1 MNVLQKCWYRTFQNC
16 FKAAS
21 GLMPWRKP
29 EILEGEGSILKVGE
43 IIKAKGLK
51 KAIIVTGPHISQ
63 TNMLDN
69 LYKGLTDNGIEY
81 VVFNKTVQNPTID
94 VVENALAEYK
104 ANGCECIIALGG
116 GSSMDSAKGM
126 GARLARPKKPIPK
139 LKGVLKVMH
148 RLPLFF
154 AIPTTAGSGSEATI
168 AAVISDPTT
177 HEKYAIND
185 LNLIPDYAV
194 LEPSLTVSLR
204 PFTTATTGMDA
215 LTHAVEAL
223 VGNSNTKG
231 THADGLKACKLIF
244 ENLETAYTD
253 GTNIEARNNM
263 LIGSFYAG
271 CAFTRAY
278 VGYVHAL
285 AHQLGGMYN
294 VPHGLANAVILPFV
308 LEYYGSTIYKK
319 MAEIADYCNIPAGP
333 TDKEKCEAVIA
344 RIKQMNADMNIPTV
358 IPEIK
363 EEDIPTMAKRAYAE
377 ANPLYPVPKLMG
389 ITELETMYRML
400 MPKAE

>member
-1 MNVLQKCWYRTFQNC
+1 MNALQKCWYRTFQVC
-16 FKAAS
+16 FKAVS
-21 GLMPWRKP
+21 GLLPWRKP
-29 EILEGEGSILKVGE
+29 EILEGEGSIFKVGE
-43 IIKAKGLK
+43 IIKQKGLK
-51 KAIIVTGPHISQ
+51 KAMIVTGPNISK

-69 LYKGLTDNGIEY
+69 LYKGLSDNGIEY

-104 ANGCECIIALGG
+104 ANGCQCIVALGG
-116 GSSMDSAKGM
+116 GSSMDSAKAM
-126 GARLARPKKPIPK
+126 GARLARPKKPVPK

-168 AAVISDPTT
+168 AAVISDPKT

-194 LEPSLTVSLR
+194 LEPTLTVSLR

-244 ENLETAYTD
+244 ENLETAYKD
-253 GTNIEARNNM
+253 GADLTARNNM
-263 LIGSFYAG
+263 LVGSFYAG

-308 LEYYGSTIYKK
+308 LEYYGSAIYKK
-319 MAEIADYCNIPAGP
+319 MAEIADYCGIEAGP

-344 RIKQMNADMNIPTV
+344 KIKQMNADMDIPTV

-363 EEDIPTMAKRAYAE
+363 EADIPTMAKRAYAE

-389 ITELETMYRML
+389 LEELEAMYRTL
-400 MPKAE
+400 MPKK

>member
-1 MNVLQKCWYRTFQNC
+1 M
-16 FKAAS
+16 
-21 GLMPWRKP
+21 
-29 EILEGEGSILKVGE
+29 
-43 IIKAKGLK
+43 
-51 KAIIVTGPHISQ
+51 IVTGPNISK

-69 LYKGLTDNGIEY
+69 LYKGLSDNGIEY

-104 ANGCECIIALGG
+104 ANGCQCIVALGG
-116 GSSMDSAKGM
+116 GSSMDSAKAM
-126 GARLARPKKPIPK
+126 GARLARPKKPVPK

-168 AAVISDPTT
+168 AAVISDPKT

-194 LEPSLTVSLR
+194 LEPTLTVSLR

-244 ENLETAYTD
+244 ENLETAYKD
-253 GTNIEARNNM
+253 GADLTARNNM
-263 LIGSFYAG
+263 LVGSFYAG

-308 LEYYGSTIYKK
+308 LEYYGSAIYKK
-319 MAEIADYCNIPAGP
+319 MAEIADYCGIEAGP

-344 RIKQMNADMNIPTV
+344 KIKQMNADMDIPTV

-363 EEDIPTMAKRAYAE
+363 EADIPTMAKRAYAE

-389 ITELETMYRML
+389 LEELEAMYRTL
-400 MPKAE
+400 MPKE